1 MSLFR
6 TIFFAAVVSGL
17 VAGTALTAI
26 QFVKA
31 IPLVLE
37 AETYEGQAP
46 ASGAATRAARPEH
59 AKEKPAAAHSG
70 GEEGEWAPADGLER
84 SLYTLLANVL
94 IGIGFALLICA
105 AFGLRGAPDWRG
117 GLVFGLL
124 GFAAIH
130 LAPAF
135 GLPPELPG
143 MRAADVGMRQLWW
156 GGTSLATAAG
166 LALIWL
172 NAKPVMKALGAILIV
187 APHVIGAPHP
197 QIEGASA
204 LPAELA
210 AAFVSATLVGNLLFW
225 LLLGALSAVTF
236 HKFKSDGAKL

>member
-6 TIFFAAVVSGL
+6 TIVFAAAVSGL
-17 VAGTALTAI
+17 VAGIALTAI
-26 QFVKA
+26 QSVKA
-31 IPLVLE
+31 IPLVLQ
-37 AETYEGQAP
+37 AEIYEGLAP
-46 ASGAATRAARPEH
+46 ASGAAAQAARH
-59 AKEKPAAAHSG
+59 KAAKEKPAAAHAG
-70 GEEGEWAPADGLER
+70 GQEEEWAPAGGLER
-84 SLYTLLANVL
+84 SAFTLLANIL

-117 GLVFGLL
+117 GLIFGLL

-143 MRAADVGMRQLWW
+143 MRAADVGARQLWW
-156 GGTSLATAAG
+156 AGTSLATAAG

-225 LLLGALSAVTF
+225 LLLGTLSAITF
-236 HKFKSDGAKL
+236 HKFQGKGAEL

>member
-6 TIFFAAVVSGL
+6 TIVFAAAVSGL
-17 VAGTALTAI
+17 VAGIALTGI

-31 IPLVLE
+31 IPLVLQ
-37 AETYEGQAP
+37 AEIYEGQAP
-46 ASGAATRAARPEH
+46 ASGAATQAPDP
-59 AKEKPAAAHSG
+59 AKEKPAATQSG
-70 GEEGEWAPADGLER
+70 GQEEEWAPADGLER
-84 SLYTLLANVL
+84 SAFTLLANIL

-105 AFGLRGAPDWRG
+105 AFGVRGAPDWRG

-143 MRAADVGMRQLWW
+143 MRAGDLVMRQLWW
-156 GGTSLATAAG
+156 GGTSVATAAG

-197 QIEGASA
+197 KIEGASA

-210 AAFVSATLVGNLLFW
+210 AAFVSATLVGNLVFW
-225 LLLGALSAVTF
+225 LLLGTLSAITF
-236 HKFKSDGAKL
+236 HKFQGKGAAI

>member
-6 TIFFAAVVSGL
+6 TIVFAAVISGL
-17 VAGTALTAI
+17 GAGIVLTAI
-26 QFVKA
+26 QSVKA
-31 IPLVLE
+31 IPLILQAEIYEEQASASSPAPRAGGHEHAEGTSAVHGHGDE
-37 AETYEGQAP
+37 AE
-46 ASGAATRAARPEH
+46 
-59 AKEKPAAAHSG
+59 
-70 GEEGEWAPADGLER
+70 EWAPAEGLER

-117 GLVFGLL
+117 GLVVGLL

-143 MRAADVGMRQLWW
+143 MRGADVGMRHLW
-156 GGTSLATAAG
+156 GGGTTIATAAG

-172 NAKPVMKALGAILIV
+172 NAKVPMKALGAILIV
-187 APHVIGAPHP
+187 LPHIVGAPHP
-197 QIEGASA
+197 HIDGVSA

-225 LLLGALSAVTF
+225 LLLGALSAITF
-236 HKFKSDGAKL
+236 RGFQGDGVEV